1 MMRMRRMGFG
11 KGLGL
16 AVGLALGGGAVV
28 QARPAVAAT
37 VAMAEAQPSASD
49 EAITASIKARVDAD
63 KAVGRS
69 QVVIATSNGIV
80 TLFGTVP
87 NTFARDKILEEARAT
102 PGVVKINDQLRID
115 ISSPQ
120 APTRN

>member
-1 MMRMRRMGFG
+1 MMGMRRM
-11 KGLGL
+11 GLGL
-16 AVGLALGGGAVV
+16 AVGLALGGAAVM

-37 VAMAEAQPSASD
+37 VVTAEAQPSSAD
-49 EAITASIKARVDAD
+49 AAITAAIKARLDGD

-69 QVVIATSNGIV
+69 QVVIATSNGVV

-87 NTFARDKILEEARAT
+87 NDFARDKILEEARAT
-102 PGVVKINDQLRID
+102 PGVVKINDQLRIE